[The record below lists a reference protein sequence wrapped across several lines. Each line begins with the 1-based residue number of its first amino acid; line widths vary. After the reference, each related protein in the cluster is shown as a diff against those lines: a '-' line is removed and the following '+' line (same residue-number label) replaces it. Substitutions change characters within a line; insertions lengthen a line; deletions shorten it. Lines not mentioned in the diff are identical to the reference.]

1 MNGTASSAA
10 SSLASLLWPV
20 MLLLIVLYIVYRL
33 ITYIRGMRN
42 EAFEN
47 AVARRPY
54 DIGTFLAARAEYEE
68 FWRRDGERI
77 CGGPGAAEEPLCS
90 RYGNVLS
97 SSASSQATYSP
108 PRLGD
113 GTGSAELTAASFAPL
128 TVDDVTLENT
138 VFTYYRGEPATK
150 TFRTADEYTIKTDLE
165 RFIDDQ
171 VGITRSESTAADG
184 STVAEYTCYI
194 RIGGLNYRIV
204 KDITG
209 TAQELLSCSKVDP
222 VSRRPTVLY
231 AAAGTRAPSTYK
243 QSPVSDERL
252 FEAMI
257 AADSQ
262 NALDG
267 LLSAAAIAAGG
278 AAGSASGGA
287 AAGAAQA
294 GPANLNLPPLRFIDD
309 AWIKNA
315 ELFKQMYDSLK
326 DRTETIKNY
335 YKSAN
340 IPNMSNTYVTTLNK
354 FVELDKRI
362 LRAAGAGLPPKTKT
376 GGAYRFLI
384 PNAYDPALQMLG
396 DNYEEP
402 AVPAKYMK
410 CYDLSQQEQ
419 ALVNY
424 FKRGRG
430 GIENPG
436 QSAEA
441 LASKVQAAICASYG
455 YYTSTTA
462 EGACNCN
469 GCCIPVN
476 YKPRDGRMAGPSRAA
491 NRAAAAADETSA
503 EILSKVDNC
512 LHISQPF
519 QIRRTGP
526 VIKMA
531 PTCTGA
537 GLETEEGFME
547 LPANYGLTR
556 GQAGLRDAFTEA
568 KGAVIGARDAQW
580 RSVL

>member
-1 MNGTASSAA
+1 MIQTATN
-10 SSLASLLWPV
+10 LASLLWPLV
-20 MLLLIVLYIVYRL
+20 LLLIVLYGVFRL
-33 ITYIRGMRN
+33 ITYIRGMHN
-42 EAFEN
+42 EAFEGV
-47 AVARRPY
+47 VARHPY
-54 DIGTFLAARAEYEE
+54 DIGTFLAARAIYDD
-68 FWRRDGERI
+68 FWQRDGERI
-77 CGGPGAAEEPLCS
+77 CGGPGATDEPLCT
-90 RYGNVLS
+90 RYGTVLGS
-97 SSASSQATYSP
+97 GGSGSGSGPARYSP
-108 PRLGD
+108 PVLG
-113 GTGSAELTAASFAPL
+113 GSSSPTELTAASFAPL

-138 VFTYYRGEPATK
+138 VFTYYRAEPATK
-150 TFRTADEYTIKTDLE
+150 TFRTADEYTLKTDLE

-171 VGITRSESTAADG
+171 AGVTRSESTAADG

-194 RIGGLNYRIV
+194 RIGGLNYRVV

-222 VSRRPTVLY
+222 ISRRPTILY

-262 NALDG
+262 NTLDG
-267 LLSAAAIAAGG
+267 LLSAAAIAAGA
-278 AAGSASGGA
+278 AAGSASA
-287 AAGAAQA
+287 SAGAAQA
-294 GPANLNLPPLRFIDD
+294 GPANLNLPPLRFVED
-309 AWIKNA
+309 AWIKNS

-340 IPNMSNTYVTTLNK
+340 ISNMSNTYVTTLNK

-362 LRAAGAGLPPKTKT
+362 LRAAGAGLPPKTKSGT
-376 GGAYRFLI
+376 AYRFLI
-384 PNAYDPALQMLG
+384 PNAYDPALQILG

-402 AVPAKYMK
+402 AQPAKYMK

-436 QSAEA
+436 QSAEV
-441 LASKVQAAICASYG
+441 LASKVQAAICSSYG

-476 YKPRDGRMAGPSRAA
+476 YKPRDGRMAGPSRTA

-547 LPANYGLTR
+547 LPTNYGLTR

-568 KGAVIGARDAQW
+568 KGAVIGARDQW
-580 RSVL
+580 RGVL